1 MMRLLNEVAKN
12 YIGIR
17 EGTQEHR
24 EIINKYNNI
33 SPIPRGYNVSYSDS
47 WCMVFVSV
55 IALECDY
62 KNFPFECSVPI
73 VYNDMLVNG
82 LITNEPKAGDL
93 IFYSWACNNLADHV
107 GIVDTVEGNIITT
120 IEGNYNDEVKKRTI
134 DISNACIL
142 AFGDTSLYYG
152 VDCEELTIHQLA
164 LKALRGD
171 FGNGSDRVNAL
182 GSKYEKVQEEINKI
196 LLNS

>member
-1 MMRLLNEVAKN
+1 MMRLLNEVATN

-17 EGTQEHR
+17 EGTQEHKK
-24 EIINKYNNI
+24 IIDTYNSI
-33 SPIPRGYNVSYSDS
+33 VPLPRYYNLSYNDS
-47 WCMVFVSV
+47 WCMAFVSV
-55 IALECDY
+55 MALEAGLKD
-62 KNFPFECSVPI
+62 FPFECSVPI
-73 VYNDMLVNG
+73 VYNNMLSNG
-82 LITNEPKAGDL
+82 LITNEPKAGYL
-93 IFYSWACNNLADHV
+93 IFYSWDCNSLADHV

-171 FGNGSDRVNAL
+171 FGNGNDRVNAL

>member
-1 MMRLLNEVAKN
+1 MRLLNEVAKN

-17 EGTQEHR
+17 EGTQEHKKL
-24 EIINKYNNI
+24 IDKYNNI
-33 SPIPRGYNVSYSDS
+33 SPIPRGYNVSYNDS

-55 IALECDY
+55 MALECDY
-62 KNFPFECSVPI
+62 KKFPFECSVPI

-93 IFYSWACNNLADHV
+93 IFYSWDCNSLVDHV
-107 GIVDTVEGNIITT
+107 GIVDTVEGNIIST
-120 IEGNYNDEVKKRTI
+120 IEGNYSNMVKQRTI
-134 DISNACIL
+134 DINNPCIL
-142 AFGDTSLYYG
+142 AFGDTTLYYNNSI
-152 VDCEELTIHQLA
+152 DDLTIHQLA

-171 FGNGSDRVNAL
+171 FGNGTDRVVAL
-182 GSKYEKVQEEINKI
+182 GDKYAEVQKEINKI